1 MTRTVLKSKI
11 HRITITGADL
21 HYEGSLTLDE
31 NLMEMANLVPFE
43 KVEVFNINNGNR
55 FSTYVIPGERNSG
68 ECILNGAAARL
79 GHAGDLIIIVSYADI
94 QDSELSDFKVSLV
107 YIDETNNTVKEF
119 KEVGIFSEEA
129 KEIALRN
136 KNLIKD

>member
-1 MTRTVLKSKI
+1 MRRTVLKSKI

-31 NLMEMANLVPFE
+31 AIMEAANLVPFE
-43 KVEVFNINNGNR
+43 KVEVFNINNGHR
-55 FSTYVIPGERNSG
+55 FSTYVIPGARYSG

-79 GHAGDLIIIVSYADI
+79 GHSGDLIIIVSYADLE
-94 QDSELSDFKVSLV
+94 DSELKDFKVNLV
-107 YIDETNNTVKEF
+107 YMDEENNIKEH
-119 KEVGIFSEEA
+119 KVAGIFSEEA

>member
-1 MTRTVLKSKI
+1 MRRTVLKSKI

-31 NLMEMANLVPFE
+31 VVMEAANLVPFE
-43 KVEVFNINNGNR
+43 RVEVFNINNGNR
-55 FSTYVIPGERNSG
+55 FSTYVIPGARYSG

-79 GHAGDLIIIVSYADI
+79 GHAGDLIIIVSYADLD
-94 QDSELSDFKVSLV
+94 DSEL
-107 YIDETNNTVKEF
+107 KEF
-119 KEVGIFSEEA
+119 KVNLVYMDEDNNIKEHKVAGVFSEEA

>member
-1 MTRTVLKSKI
+1 MRRTVLKSKI

-31 NLMEMANLVPFE
+31 AIMEAANLVPFE

-55 FSTYVIPGERNSG
+55 FSTYVIPGARYSG

-79 GHAGDLIIIVSYADI
+79 GHSGDLIIIVSYADVE
-94 QDSELSDFKVSLV
+94 DNELKDFKVNLV
-107 YIDETNNTVKEF
+107 YIDDENNIKEH
-119 KEVGIFSEEA
+119 KVTGVFSEEA

>member
-1 MTRTVLKSKI
+1 MRRTVLKSKI

-31 NLMEMANLVPFE
+31 AIMEAANLVPFE

-55 FSTYVIPGERNSG
+55 FSTYVIPGARYSG

-79 GHAGDLIIIVSYADI
+79 GHSGDLIIIVSYADVE
-94 QDSELSDFKVSLV
+94 DNELKDFKVNLV
-107 YIDETNNTVKEF
+107 YIDDENNIKEH
-119 KEVGIFSEEA
+119 KVAGVFSEEA

>member
-1 MTRTVLKSKI
+1 MRRTVLKSKI

-31 NLMEMANLVPFE
+31 AIMEAANLVPFE

-55 FSTYVIPGERNSG
+55 FSTYVIPGARYSG

-79 GHAGDLIIIVSYADI
+79 GHSGDLIIIVSYADVE
-94 QDSELSDFKVSLV
+94 DDELKDFKVNLV
-107 YIDETNNTVKEF
+107 YIDDENNIKEH
-119 KEVGIFSEEA
+119 KVAGVFSEEA

>member
-1 MTRTVLKSKI
+1 MRRTVLKSKI

-31 NLMEMANLVPFE
+31 AIMEAANLVPFE
-43 KVEVFNINNGNR
+43 KIEVYNVNNGHR
-55 FSTYVIPGERNSG
+55 FSTYVIPGARYSG

-79 GHAGDLIIIVSYADI
+79 GHAGDLIIIVSWAEIEEKD
-94 QDSELSDFKVSLV
+94 LKDFKVNLV
-107 YIDETNNTVKEF
+107 LMDENNNIKDHKIT
-119 KEVGIFSEEA
+119 GIFDEYV
-129 KEIALRN
+129 KEIAENN

>member
-1 MTRTVLKSKI
+1 MRRTVLKSKI

-31 NLMEMANLVPFE
+31 AIMEAANLVPFE
-43 KVEVFNINNGNR
+43 KVEIFNINNGNR
-55 FSTYVIPGERNSG
+55 FSTYVIPGARYSG

-79 GHAGDLIIIVSYADI
+79 GHAGDLIIIVSYADLE
-94 QDSELSDFKVSLV
+94 DSELKDFKVNLV
-107 YIDETNNTVKEF
+107 YMDEDNSIKEH
-119 KEVGIFSEEA
+119 KVAGVFSEEA

>member
-1 MTRTVLKSKI
+1 MRRTLLKSKI

-31 NLMEMANLVPFE
+31 SIMEAANLVPFE
-43 KVEVFNINNGNR
+43 RVEVFNINNGHR
-55 FSTYVIPGERNSG
+55 FSTYVIPGVRYSG

-79 GHAGDLIIIVSYADI
+79 GHSGDLIIIVSYADVE
-94 QDSELSDFKVSLV
+94 DKELDKFKVNLV
-107 YIDETNNTVKEF
+107 YIDEENSIKEH
-119 KEVGIFSEEA
+119 KVAGIFSEEA
-129 KEIALRN
+129 KEIAMRN